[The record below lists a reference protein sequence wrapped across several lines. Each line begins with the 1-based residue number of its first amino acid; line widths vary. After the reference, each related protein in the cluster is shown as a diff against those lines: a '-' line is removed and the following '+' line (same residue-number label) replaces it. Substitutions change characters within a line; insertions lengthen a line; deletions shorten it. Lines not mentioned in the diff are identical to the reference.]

1 MIIVV
6 LATRPHSNYLF
17 EAIKPIHLKPGS
29 MRVVRRLITVIIVAC
44 LSALSYS
51 QALPAPSKEPKP
63 YKILTSGK
71 QITIKSAKNIK
82 SIMVWT
88 ASGHRIVEQQEINAS
103 SYTFNVNVNE
113 KYFFVM
119 IHLDGMKPFTEKI
132 GVQ

>member
-1 MIIVV
+1 M
-6 LATRPHSNYLF
+6 S
-17 EAIKPIHLKPGS
+17 
-29 MRVVRRLITVIIVAC
+29 VVRRLMTVIVVAC
-44 LSALSYS
+44 LSVLSYS
-51 QALPAPSKEPKP
+51 QPLPGSPKEPKP

-71 QITIKSAKNIK
+71 QITIKSGKNIK

-103 SYTFNVNVNE
+103 SYTFNINVSE

>member
-1 MIIVV
+1 M
-6 LATRPHSNYLF
+6 T
-17 EAIKPIHLKPGS
+17 
-29 MRVVRRLITVIIVAC
+29 VVRRLLIIILVAS
-44 LSALSYS
+44 LSASSYS
-51 QALPAPSKEPKP
+51 QALPAGQKEPKP

-71 QITIKSAKNIK
+71 QVTVKSGKNIK
-82 SIMVWT
+82 SVMVWT

-103 SYTFNVNVNE
+103 TYTFNVNVSE